1 MATVHS
7 VSPQGVFMRLLHDK
21 PEVAVR
27 QSACPKADYRLGVL
41 GASVAVNGV
50 NSNIAGSAYGDKK
63 DSCGKFAAVI

>member
-1 MATVHS
+1 M
-7 VSPQGVFMRLLHDK
+7 
-21 PEVAVR
+21 R

-41 GASVAVNGV
+41 CASAAVNGV